1 MGETTHPAM
10 AQERAQVARTLAIIA
25 DERVIAAQEATEQAE
40 RIGRLAREAGGIYS
54 DEEEVARFVGRTLDQ
69 RVDALARAAN
79 RPYFTRV
86 DFIPQGGRAETHYIG
101 KWGVLKSPDFD
112 SVVVDWRSPVANLYY
127 SGQVGPLSYTA
138 PDGAVHGELTLKRHL
153 AVENGELLSVF
164 DTDVVS
170 QDAYL
175 QQALAAISPTKLREI
190 VSTIQAEQNIV
201 IRHSLDK
208 PLVVQGVAGSGKTT
222 IALHR
227 IAWLLYA
234 YQRRLAPEQMLIL
247 APSPMFLDYIS
258 AVLPDLGV
266 EHVRQDT
273 VASLL
278 NATLGKEAVRLHPD
292 DTLEQV
298 LAQDDA
304 QRARTTARLQYMGSL
319 RFGQAIE
326 AFLSGVEQ
334 NLAPEGDLRFGPA
347 KLYTQAELQ
356 RILSEELSAFP
367 LRRRVQELRKY
378 IQRKLQHAAG
388 QVEAWL
394 RQECERR
401 VQALLDT
408 LPDGETRRQRMMKLY
423 DSRDARI
430 RELKDSA
437 KAFIP
442 EALAR
447 FAKLD
452 ILSLY
457 ADFLRTPVERMP
469 AEDRDAWLLVQAHS
483 GILRGDKQART
494 EDVPALALIARRVAG
509 WVKQDIRHVVID
521 EAQDLS
527 PLMVYAV
534 KELAGHASFTIVG
547 DLMQGVHA
555 YRGLTNWSQL
565 TDAVF
570 GGAATF
576 HELVVSYRNTVE
588 IMRFATEVARRHAP
602 DGQTEPM
609 PVLRHGPEPIVTE
622 VAPEDSGRAIAEQV
636 RAWRQEGFGAIAI
649 IGRDAVACAALMRM
663 LPQELEARLVRAE
676 DTVFRTGLSVIPAA
690 LVKGL
695 EFDCVL
701 LPDVSA
707 ALWADAALQARL
719 LYVCVTRPLHRLTCY
734 YSGVPSALLPEERRK
749 PHAHA
754 TR

>member
-1 MGETTHPAM
+1 MGEAVHPAM
-10 AQERAQVARTLAIIA
+10 AQERAQVAHTLAIIA
-25 DERVIAAQEATEQAE
+25 DERVIAAQEAAQQAE

-69 RVDALARAAN
+69 RVDALARAAQ

-86 DFIPQGGRAETHYIG
+86 DFIPNGGHKETHYIG

-153 AVENGELLSVF
+153 AVEHGELLSVF

-175 QQALAAISPTKLREI
+175 QQALAAMSPTKLREI

-201 IRHSLDK
+201 IRHPLDR

-234 YQRRLAPEQMLIL
+234 YQRRLAPGQMLIL

-273 VASLL
+273 VVSLL
-278 NATLGKEAVRLHPD
+278 NATLGKEAPRLHPD
-292 DTLEQV
+292 DALEQV
-298 LAQDDA
+298 LAQDKT
-304 QRARTTARLQYMGSL
+304 QRACTTQRMQYMGSL
-319 RFGQAIE
+319 RFGEVLE
-326 AFLSGVEQ
+326 AFLSDVEQ
-334 NLAPEGDLRFGPA
+334 HLAPEGDVQFGPV

-356 RILSEELSAFP
+356 RILSDELCAFP

-388 QVEAWL
+388 QIEAWL

-408 LPDGETRRQRMMKLY
+408 LPDGEARRQRMTKLY

-437 KAFIP
+437 KTFVP
-442 EALAR
+442 EVLAR
-447 FAKLD
+447 FSRLD
-452 ILSLY
+452 ILPLY
-457 ADFLRTPVERMP
+457 AAFLRTPAEQLP
-469 AEDRDAWLLVQAHS
+469 AEDRDAWRLVQEHS
-483 GILRGDKQART
+483 GILAGDKKART

-509 WVKQDIRHVVID
+509 WGKQDIRHVVID

-527 PLMVYAV
+527 PLMVWTL
-534 KELAGHASFTIVG
+534 KELTGNASFTIVG

-555 YRGLTNWSQL
+555 YRGLTGWSQL
-565 TDAVF
+565 TADVF

-576 HELVVSYRNTVE
+576 HELVISYRNTVE
-588 IMRFATEVARRHAP
+588 IMRFATEVAHRHAP
-602 DGQTEPM
+602 EGQTEPQ
-609 PVLRHGPEPIVTE
+609 PVLRHGPEPIVAE
-622 VAPEDSGRAIAEQV
+622 VMSSTQAQAIADQV
-636 RAWRQEGFGAIAI
+636 AAWRQEGFGAIAL
-649 IGRDAVACAALMRM
+649 IGRDASECDALMRV
-663 LPQELEARLVRAE
+663 LPKALEARLVRAD
-676 DTVFRTGLSVIPAA
+676 DTVFRTGLSVIPAP

-707 ALWADAALQARL
+707 ARWPDEALQARL
-719 LYVCVTRPLHRLTCY
+719 LYVCLTRPLHRLTCY
-734 YSGVPSALLPEERRK
+734 YTGAPSALLPDERRT
-749 PHAHA
+749 AHA
-754 TR
+754 